1 MNEINI
7 FNLYPKSSLNSVIY
21 AVLQYQFKVQVLT
34 MEVIC
39 GIYFLYFAYLCVQIK
54 DTQKKENSSFIK

>member
-21 AVLQYQFKVQVLT
+21 SVLQYQYKVQVLT
-34 MEVIC
+34 MEVTC
-39 GIYFLYFAYLCVQIK
+39 GTYFLYFAYLCVQSK